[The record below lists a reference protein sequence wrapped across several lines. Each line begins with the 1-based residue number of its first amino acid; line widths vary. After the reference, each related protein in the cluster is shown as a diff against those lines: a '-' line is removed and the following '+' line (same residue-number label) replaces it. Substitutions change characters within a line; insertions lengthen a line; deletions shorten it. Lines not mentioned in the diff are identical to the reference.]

1 MAAEACDPSTAEV
14 EAESGVQSQPLVYN
28 IQDPVTNKQK
38 KRNNITFSFSTSVH
52 TVIVPC
58 YNLRF
63 SRVGSHCELIAKCRL
78 HSYIHVDPEDSPNLL
93 GHWSFARI

>member
-38 KRNNITFSFSTSVH
+38 KQNNITFSFSTSVH
-52 TVIVPC
+52 TVIVP
-58 YNLRF
+58 LTISGF
-63 SRVGSHCELIAKCRL
+63 PGLVVTVSS
-78 HSYIHVDPEDSPNLL
+78 
-93 GHWSFARI
+93 